1 MAWKTADRVKETS
14 TTTGTGTLNLAGT
27 SDGFQTFVAGIAT
40 TNTCYYTIS
49 HQDADEWEVGVGT
62 VTDASPDTLSRTT
75 ILASSNSGSAVS
87 LSSGTKDVFV
97 TVPASKVVQIGDGVV
112 SGEPTIDLKV
122 APYNAPSL
130 RVERT
135 NSGAAYIEMA
145 TAVSGQDSQLRLMAG
160 VDGKS
165 RLLFGDAVDY
175 DVAWIDYKHDADQ
188 MRFRVNATGA
198 MYIDSGQKISIGNN
212 NATADGQ
219 LHVESSVTTTPT
231 LVVHAK
237 SAQTANLQEWRNAGG
252 TVLFE
257 VEDDGI
263 LDFKQSMGD
272 SGCSV
277 MTSDPSDWVEIKIA
291 GTTYYLP
298 AYPASCGWG

>member
-14 TTTGTGTLNLAGT
+14 TTTGTGTLDLAGT

-62 VTDASPDTLSRTT
+62 VTDAATDTLSRTT
-75 ILASSNSGSAVS
+75 ILSSSNSGSAVN
-87 LSSGTKDVFV
+87 LSAGTKDVFV
-97 TVPASKVVQIGDGVV
+97 TAPASKVVQIGDGT
-112 SGEPTIDLKV
+112 SGDHGVDIEV
-122 APYNAPSL
+122 APTGGTTAAL

-135 NSGAAYIEMA
+135 TTGAAYIEMA
-145 TAVSGQDSQLRLMAG
+145 TAVAGQDAQIRITG
-160 VDGKS
+160 PNDGKS
-165 RLLFGDAVDY
+165 RLFLGDALDVDVAYVDY
-175 DVAWIDYKHDADQ
+175 RHDINQ
-188 MRFRVNATGA
+188 MRFRVNATVA
-198 MYIDSGQKISIGNN
+198 MYIDSGQKVSIGDS
-212 NATADGQ
+212 TADGQ
-219 LHVESSVTTTPT
+219 LHVESTTNIAT
-231 LVVHAK
+231 LVVK
-237 SAQTANLQEWRNAGG
+237 GDLNQTANLQEWKSSTG

-272 SGCSV
+272 SGCDP
-277 MTSDPSDWVEIKIA
+277 MTGSPSDWVEIKIA

-298 AYPASCGWG
+298 AYEASCGW

>member
-1 MAWKTADRVKETS
+1 MAWKTADRVKETA

-87 LSSGTKDVFV
+87 LWSGTKDVFV
-97 TVPASKVVQIGDGVV
+97 TAPSSKVVQIGDGT
-112 SGEPTIDLKV
+112 SGEPSVELKV
-122 APYNAPSL
+122 TPTSAASL

-135 NSGAAYIEMA
+135 NSGAAYMEMA
-145 TAVSGQDSQLRLMAG
+145 TAVAGQDSQLRLIATAT
-160 VDGKS
+160 GKS
-165 RLLFGDAVDY
+165 RIFFGDTDV
-175 DVAWIDYKHDADQ
+175 DVAYIDYNHSSNQ
-188 MRFRVNATGA
+188 MRIRTNTAVA
-198 MYIDSGQKISIGNN
+198 MYIDSSQKVSIGDS
-212 NATADGQ
+212 TADGQ
-219 LHVESSVTTTPT
+219 LHVESTSDVAT
-231 LVVHAK
+231 LVVK
-237 SAQTANLQEWRNAGG
+237 GETSQTANLQEWKNSGG

-257 VEDDGI
+257 VEDDGL
-263 LDFKQSMGD
+263 LDFKQTMGD
-272 SGCSV
+272 ADCD
-277 MTSDPSDWVEIKIA
+277 MTTDQPADWVEIKIA

-298 AYPASCGWG
+298 AFESCEGGPMP

>member
-14 TTTGTGTLNLAGT
+14 TTTGTGTLDLAGT

-62 VTDASPDTLSRTT
+62 VTDAATDTLSRTT
-75 ILASSNSGSAVS
+75 VLSSSNSGSAVN
-87 LSSGTKDVFV
+87 LSAGTKDVFV
-97 TVPASKVVQIGDGVV
+97 TVPASKVVQIGDGT
-112 SGEPTIDLKV
+112 SGEHGVDIKV
-122 APYNAPSL
+122 APTGGTTAAL

-135 NSGAAYIEMA
+135 TTNAAYIEMA
-145 TAVSGQDSQLRLMAG
+145 TAVAGQDAQIRITG
-160 VDGKS
+160 PNDGKS
-165 RLLFGDAVDY
+165 RLFLGDAADVDVAYVDY
-175 DVAWIDYKHDADQ
+175 RHDSNQ
-188 MRFRVNATGA
+188 MRFRVNATVA
-198 MYIDSGQKISIGNN
+198 MYIDSGQKVSIGDS
-212 NATADGQ
+212 TADGQ
-219 LHVESSVTTTPT
+219 LHVESTTNIAT
-231 LVVHAK
+231 LVVK
-237 SAQTANLQEWRNAGG
+237 GDGSQTANLQEWKNSVG

-277 MTSDPSDWVEIKIA
+277 MTSDPTDWVQIKIA